1 MLEVP
6 ATKGVRPGT
15 SMCKP
20 HLLVARDRR
29 GIGRRYAEVNSPNVV
44 VRERQCQR
52 LGDHGRTQSPAPA
65 GRRDQHARQPAR
77 KVWPNVTDLNVADGF
92 SFYRPSCEYQ
102 PSVGLL

>member
-15 SMCKP
+15 YMCKP

-52 LGDHGRTQSPAPA
+52 LGDHGRTQAPAPTV
-65 GRRDQHARQPAR
+65 RRDQHARQPAR
-77 KVWPNVTDLNVADGF
+77 KVWPNVTDLDMAHGF
-92 SFYRPSCEYQ
+92 SLCRPRSEDQ
-102 PSVGLL
+102 PRVGLL